1 MRLRRSAPTQPR
13 AALTAGL
20 VAVLMWGAQ
29 MVHAQDPAQP
39 PSQVPTPAAN
49 QPVTESPRD
58 TQTLADEQVQA
69 AVRQVRDDPL
79 WGRQTQEKTWRFKPP
94 KDKPDPKADARGD
107 DFRWLTD
114 FLQSVS
120 QAGRALVW
128 LLGAAAVAL
137 LLVGARRWIKVRADA
152 AGPLLADLPSRVSHL
167 DIRPASLP
175 DNVGDAASALWQRGE
190 HRQAL
195 SLLYRGVLSRL
206 VHQHAV
212 PIVAASTEDECVAL
226 ARTRLDPPRGAYVQ
240 RMVGAWARAVYGAE
254 LPRTELMLELCQ
266 EFAVHFAPVQ
276 AIATPTQGART

>member
-1 MRLRRSAPTQPR
+1 MRFRPSLQRFVSTAL
-13 AALTAGL
+13 AAVL
-20 VAVLMWGAQ
+20 VAMLAWGAQ
-29 MVHAQDPAQP
+29 AMPAQADAQAL
-39 PSQVPTPAAN
+39 S
-49 QPVTESPRD
+49 
-58 TQTLADEQVQA
+58 DEQIHA
-69 AVRQVRDDPL
+69 AVKQVRDDPL
-79 WGRQTQEKTWRFKPP
+79 WGRQTQEKTWRFKPA
-94 KDKPDPKADARGD
+94 KDKPDPKADAKGD

-152 AGPLLADLPSRVSHL
+152 AGPLLADLPSHVSHL

-226 ARTRLDPPRGAYVQ
+226 ARARLDLPSGAYVQ
-240 RMVGAWARAVYGAE
+240 GMVGAWARAVYGAE
-254 LPRTELMLELCQ
+254 LPRTELMLDLCQ
-266 EFAVHFAPVQ
+266 QFAVHFAPMQ
-276 AIATPTQGART
+276 AIATPAQGVRT